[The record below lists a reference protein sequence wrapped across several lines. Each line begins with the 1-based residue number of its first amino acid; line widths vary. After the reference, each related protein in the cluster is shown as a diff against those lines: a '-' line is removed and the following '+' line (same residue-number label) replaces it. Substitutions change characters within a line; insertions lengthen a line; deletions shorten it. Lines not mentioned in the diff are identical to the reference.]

1 MRKTLLLLSAATC
14 LALSVGPLAAQAS
27 GQITTPKEALG
38 HELGEDYFL
47 ATYSQLESYW
57 KTLASQSDRAKLVEI
72 GKTAEGRPQ
81 YMMIVSSPENMKHLD
96 HYKDIAA
103 RLAKAK
109 GLSDDEA
116 HALAKEGK
124 AVVWIDG
131 GLHASEVEPAQ
142 ALMLAVYKALSD
154 NDPEWMR
161 ILDDNII
168 LFAQDNPDG
177 QELLAN
183 WYMRE
188 ADPLK
193 RFAGAST
200 VQDPRSQTPQLY
212 HKYIGHDNN
221 RDFYISAQPESTNI
235 NRVNFREWFPQ
246 IIYNHHQTGPT
257 GAVVFMPPFRDPFN
271 YNYDPLIMT
280 ELSEAGSAM
289 HSRLVAEGKP
299 GSTMRSGATYSTWFN
314 GSLRTISYFH
324 NAIGILTEI
333 IGNPT
338 PMPLPLV
345 PRSQLPHNDLPAPV
359 APQTW
364 HMSQSIDYSLSMNR
378 SLLDYA
384 SRNRERL
391 LFNIY
396 RMGANEI
403 QDGSQDSWTTTSHDI
418 ERLEA
423 AAKGKPTPPAG
434 GVDPAL
440 FQQILRDP
448 ARRDPRGY
456 ILSADQPDFPTAV
469 KFLNTLIKTGVTV
482 QKATAPFEAAG
493 KSYPAGSYVVLT
505 AQAYRPHVLD
515 MFEPQDHPQD
525 FEYPGGPPVR
535 PYDTTGYTL
544 AYQMGVK
551 FDRVLDGVTG
561 PFQPVDDM
569 IAPTPAKAAGP
580 AKAGWLISHQINDS
594 FIVTNRLT
602 KAKAPVYWVEGPSS
616 VAGHDLGPGAV
627 WIPANAKSK
636 AIVEKAAAELGVAA
650 YGLDK
655 APAGKLIALKAPRI
669 ALVDVY
675 GGSMPSGWNRWLLE
689 QFEFPYTMVYP
700 QRLDA
705 GKLRKDF
712 DVLLLPASVGIPSH
726 GAKPQRRGPG
736 QPKPEDIPAQYRP
749 WLGSITAE
757 KTAPQI
763 DAFLK
768 AGGSV
773 VAVGDSTGVAE
784 MLKLPVS
791 DPLVETVDGKTR
803 PLPGTKFYIPGSV
816 LKAQVDPTDPLAFG
830 VTPEVALFFDSSPVF
845 RIADGA
851 KGVKPVATFAS
862 EDSLLSGWAFGGK
875 HLSGAVAIADA
886 CVGKGHVFLM
896 GPEVNQRAQ
905 SHAAFKFLFNG
916 LYLSAASGTE
926 GCGG

>member
-1 MRKTLLLLSAATC
+1 MRKTLLLATAAVFVLHLGPASAQPA
-14 LALSVGPLAAQAS
+14 GH
-27 GQITTPKEALG
+27 ITTPREALG

-47 ATYSQLESYW
+47 ASYSQLESYW
-57 KTLASQSDRAKLVEI
+57 KTLAAQSDRAKLVEI

-81 YMMIVSSPENMKHLD
+81 YMMIVSSPETIKRLG
-96 HYKDIAA
+96 HYKDVAA
-103 RLAKAK
+103 RLARAE
-109 GLSDDEA
+109 GLTADEA
-116 HALAKEGK
+116 HGLAHEGK

-131 GLHASEVEPAQ
+131 GLHANEAEPAQ

-161 ILDDNII
+161 ILDDDII

-177 QELLAN
+177 QELVAN
-183 WYMRE
+183 WYMRNP
-188 ADPLK
+188 DPLK
-193 RFAGAST
+193 RFGGVST
-200 VQDPRSQTPQLY
+200 VQDPRAQTPRLW

-221 RDFYISAQPESTNI
+221 RDFYMSAQPESTNI
-235 NRVNFREWFPQ
+235 NRVAFREWFPQ

-257 GAVVFMPPFRDPFN
+257 GAVVFVPPFRDPFN

-280 ELSEAGSAM
+280 ELGEAGAAM
-289 HSRLVAEGKP
+289 HSRLVAEDKP
-299 GSTMRSGATYSTWFN
+299 GSTMRSGAAYSTWFN

-345 PRSQLPHNDLPAPV
+345 PRSQLPHTDLPDPV
-359 APQTW
+359 PPQTW
-364 HMSQSIDYSLSMNR
+364 RLTQSIAYSLSMNR

-396 RMGANEI
+396 KMGADEI
-403 QDGSQDSWTTTSHDI
+403 RLGSQDSWTVTPKDI
-418 ERLEA
+418 DRLDA
-423 AAKGKPTPPAG
+423 AAKGKAVPPEG

-440 FQQILRDP
+440 FQTVLRDP

-469 KFLNTLIKTGVTV
+469 KFLNALIKTGVTV
-482 QKATAPFEAAG
+482 QKATAPFAVAG

-505 AQAYRPHVLD
+505 AQAYRPQVLD

-525 FEYPGGPPVR
+525 FEYSGGPPNR

-544 AYQMGVK
+544 AFQMGVQ
-551 FDRVLDGVTG
+551 FDRVLEGFTG
-561 PFQPVDDM
+561 PFQPVTDL
-569 IAPTPAKAAGP
+569 IAPTPAKATGA
-580 AKAGWLISHQINDS
+580 ARAGWLISHQVNDS
-594 FIVTNRLT
+594 FIVTNRL
-602 KAKAPVYWVEGPSS
+602 ARAGAPVFWVDGPAS
-616 VAGHDLGPGAV
+616 AGGHDLGRGAV
-627 WIPANAKSK
+627 WIPASVKSR

-650 YGLDK
+650 YGQDK
-655 APAGKLIALKAPRI
+655 APAGRLIALKAPRI
-669 ALVDVY
+669 ALADVY
-675 GGSMPSGWNRWLLE
+675 GGSMPSGWDRWLLE
-689 QFEFPYTMVYP
+689 QFEFPYAVVYP

-705 GKLRKDF
+705 GGLRKDF
-712 DVLLLPASVGIPSH
+712 DVILLPDSVGITAH
-726 GAKPQRRGPG
+726 GVVRPRRGPG
-736 QPKPEDIPAQYRP
+736 QPEAQDIPAQYRP
-749 WLGSITAE
+749 WLGSITAG
-757 KTAPQI
+757 KTAPAL

-773 VAVGDSTGVAE
+773 IAVGDSTGVAE
-784 MLKLPVS
+784 MLKLPLA
-791 DPLVETVDGKTR
+791 DPLTEDGK
-803 PLPGTKFYIPGSV
+803 PLPSTKFYIPGSV
-816 LKAQVDPTDPLAFG
+816 LRAEVDTAAPLAFG
-830 VTPEVALFFDSSPVF
+830 VPSEVPLFFDSNPVF
-845 RIADGA
+845 HLVGGA
-851 KGVKPVATFAS
+851 KGMRAVASFTRP
-862 EDSLLSGWAFGGK
+862 DPLMSGWAYGQARLK
-875 HLSGAVAIADA
+875 GADAIVDA

-916 LYLSAASGTE
+916 LYLSAARGE
-926 GCGG
+926 ACG

>member
-1 MRKTLLLLSAATC
+1 MRKTFLLTIATV
-14 LALSVGPLAAQAS
+14 LALQAAPLAAAPARS
-27 GQITTPKEALG
+27 ITTPKEALG
-38 HELGEDYFL
+38 HDLGEDYFL
-47 ATYSQLESYW
+47 ASYSQLESYW
-57 KTLASQSDRAKLVEI
+57 KTLAAQSDRAKLVEI

-81 YMMIVSSPENMKHLD
+81 YMMIVSSPQNMKRLD
-96 HYKDIAA
+96 HYKAIAA
-103 RLAKAK
+103 RLAKAQ
-109 GLSDDEA
+109 GLSEDEA
-116 HALAKEGK
+116 HALAREGK

-183 WYMRE
+183 WYMRNP
-188 ADPLK
+188 DPLQ

-200 VQDPRSQTPQLY
+200 IQDPRSQTPQLY

-221 RDFYISAQPESTNI
+221 RDFYMSSQPESTNI

-280 ELSEAGSAM
+280 ELSEAGAAM

-324 NAIGILTEI
+324 NSIGILTEI

-345 PRSQLPHNDLPAPV
+345 ARNQLPRNDMPSPV
-359 APQTW
+359 APQIW
-364 HMSQSIDYSLSMNR
+364 HLSQSIDYSMSMNR

-403 QDGSQDSWTTTSHDI
+403 ADGSRDSWTTTSKDI
-418 ERLEA
+418 EHLEA
-423 AAKGKPTPPAG
+423 AAKGRPVPAAG
-434 GVDPAL
+434 GIDPEL
-440 FQQILRDP
+440 FQTALRDP
-448 ARRDPRGY
+448 AKRDPRGY

-551 FDRVLDGVTG
+551 FDRVLEGFSG
-561 PFQPVDDM
+561 PFQPVADL
-569 IAPTPAKAAGP
+569 IAPTPAKVFGTG
-580 AKAGWLISHQINDS
+580 KAGWLISHEINDS
-594 FIVTNRLT
+594 FIVANRLT
-602 KAKAPVYWVEGPSS
+602 KARLPVFWVDGPTS

-627 WIPANAKSK
+627 WIPASPQAR
-636 AIVEKAAAELGVAA
+636 AIVETAAAQLGIAA
-650 YGLDK
+650 YGMDK
-655 APAGKLIALKAPRI
+655 APAGKLIALKQPRI
-669 ALVDVY
+669 ALADIY
-675 GGSMPSGWNRWLLE
+675 GGSMASGWNRWLLE
-689 QFEFPYTMVYP
+689 QFEFPYTVVYP

-705 GKLRKDF
+705 GGLHKDF
-712 DVLLLPASVGIPSH
+712 DVLLLADSIGIASH
-726 GAKPQRRGPG
+726 GTKPVRRGPG

-757 KTAPQI
+757 KTSPQI
-763 DAFLK
+763 AAFLK

-773 VAVGDSTGVAE
+773 VAVGESTGVAE
-784 MLKLPVS
+784 MLKLPVA
-791 DPLVETVDGKTR
+791 DPLTETVDGKAR
-803 PLPGTKFYIPGSV
+803 PLPSTRFYIPGSV
-816 LKAQVDPTDPLAFG
+816 VRAQVDQANPLAFG
-830 VTPEVALFFDSSPVF
+830 VTPQVALFFDSSPVF
-845 RIADGA
+845 RVSDGA
-851 KGVKPVATFAS
+851 KGVSAVATFRG
-862 EDSLLSGWAFGGK
+862 EDSLMSGWALGQK
-875 HLSGAVAIADA
+875 RLDGAAAIVDA
-886 CVGKGHVFLM
+886 CVGRGHVFLM

-916 LYLSAASGTE
+916 LYLGAAKTST
-926 GCGG
+926 CR

>member
-1 MRKTLLLLSAATC
+1 MRKTLLLAAVALFALQAGSA
-14 LALSVGPLAAQAS
+14 AAQAT
-27 GQITTPKEALG
+27 GHITTPKEALG
-38 HELGEDYFL
+38 HDLGEDYFL
-47 ATYSQLESYW
+47 ASYSQLESYW

-81 YMMIVSSPENMKHLD
+81 YMMIVSSPETIKHLD
-96 HYKDIAA
+96 RYKDIAA
-103 RLAKAK
+103 RLAKAQ
-109 GLSDDEA
+109 GLTPDQA
-116 HALAKEGK
+116 HALAHDGK

-154 NDPEWMR
+154 NDPEWLR
-161 ILDDNII
+161 ILDDDII

-177 QELLAN
+177 QELLAS
-183 WYMRE
+183 WYMRN
-188 ADPLK
+188 ADPLQ

-200 VQDPRSQTPQLY
+200 VQDPRATTPQLY

-221 RDFYISAQPESTNI
+221 RDFYMSSQPESTNI
-235 NRVNFREWFPQ
+235 NRTLFREWFPQ

-271 YNYDPLIMT
+271 YTYDPLIMT

-289 HSRLVAEGKP
+289 HSRLVAEDKP
-299 GSTMRSGATYSTWFN
+299 GSTMRSGAAYSTWFN

-324 NAIGILTEI
+324 NSIGILTEI

-345 PRSQLPHNDLPAPV
+345 PKSQLPHNDLPDPV
-359 APQTW
+359 PPQTW
-364 HMSQSIDYSLSMNR
+364 HLAQSIDYSLSMNR

-396 RMGANEI
+396 KMGADEI
-403 QDGSQDSWTTTSHDI
+403 ALGSKDSWTTTPADI
-418 ERLEA
+418 DRLEA
-423 AAKGKPTPPAG
+423 AAKGKPVPPAG

-440 FQQILRDP
+440 FQTVLRDP

-456 ILSADQPDFPTAV
+456 ILPADQPDFPTAV

-482 QKATAPFEAAG
+482 EKATAPFTVAG
-493 KSYPAGSYVVLT
+493 KTYPAGSYVVPT

-525 FEYPGGPPVR
+525 FEYPGGPPNR

-544 AYQMGVK
+544 AFQMGVK
-551 FDRVLDGVTG
+551 FDRVLEGFTG
-561 PFQPVDDM
+561 PFQPVADL
-569 IAPTPAKAAGP
+569 IAPTPAKVAGS
-580 AKAGWLISHQINDS
+580 AKAGWLIDHQINDG
-594 FIVTNRLT
+594 FIVTNRLA
-602 KAKAPVYWVEGPSS
+602 KAKLPVFWVDGPSS
-616 VAGHDLGPGAV
+616 AGGYDLGRGAV
-627 WIPANAKSK
+627 WIPASAKSK

-655 APAGKLIALKAPRI
+655 APAGKLIALKTPRI

-675 GGSMPSGWNRWLLE
+675 GGSMPSGWDRWLLE
-689 QFEFPYTMVYP
+689 QFEFPYTVVYP

-705 GKLRKDF
+705 GALRKDF
-712 DVLLLPASVGIPSH
+712 DVVLLPDSVGITAH
-726 GAKPQRRGPG
+726 GIERPRRGPG
-736 QPKPEDIPAQYRP
+736 QPKAEDIPAQYRP
-749 WLGSITAE
+749 WLGSITAA
-757 KTAPQI
+757 KTAPQL

-784 MLKLPVS
+784 MLKLPVA
-791 DPLVETVDGKTR
+791 DPMTEAGK
-803 PLPGTKFYIPGSV
+803 PLPSTKFYIPGSV
-816 LKAQVDPTDPLAFG
+816 LRAEVDPADPLAFG
-830 VTPEVALFFDSSPVF
+830 VPAQVPLFFDSSPLF
-845 RIADGA
+845 RVADGA
-851 KGVKPVATFAS
+851 KGVRVVASFTS
-862 EDSLLSGWAFGGK
+862 ETPLMSGWAYGQGR
-875 HLSGAVAIADA
+875 LRGAEAILDA

-916 LYLSAASGTE
+916 LYLSAAKGG
-926 GCGG
+926 GCG